1 MLVILLSSLRNG
13 YMYSLAKITDNDEIC
28 KTAVFLKQII
38 DKLNLNV

>member
-13 YMYSLAKITDNDEIC
+13 YSLAKITDNDEIC